1 MFVHT
6 QTIKNLETESYEL
19 TPITITKYKQQESH
33 ENIIINSNSTDKS
46 IFKQKTKII
55 NNIDNQTN
63 TTNKRKS
70 ECSTENNN
78 RKIKITGNN
87 KEKQKQDQNKRKYE
101 YKISSFNKIKR
112 QKNDHNSSNKQPE
125 NYKIC
130 QQNKNKIKNP
140 KITLTDVMVK
150 IHKQQTKN
158 ALNIAK

>member
-87 KEKQKQDQNKRKYE
+87 KEKQNKT
-101 YKISSFNKIKR
+101 KIKE
-112 QKNDHNSSNKQPE
+112 NMNSKLVLS
-125 NYKIC
+125 
-130 QQNKNKIKNP
+130 IK
-140 KITLTDVMVK
+140 
-150 IHKQQTKN
+150 
-158 ALNIAK
+158 